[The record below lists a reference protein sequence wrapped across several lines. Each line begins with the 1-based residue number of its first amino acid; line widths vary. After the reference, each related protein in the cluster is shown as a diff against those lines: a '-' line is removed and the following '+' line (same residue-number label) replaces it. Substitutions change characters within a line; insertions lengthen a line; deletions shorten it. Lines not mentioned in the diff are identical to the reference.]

1 MILRPLWIHIFGES
15 SEYKKYGLKDFAL
28 VCIDIYSRY
37 VWAVAM
43 DSEDAASTAAVML
56 KIFYHMGK
64 PDALQGDTKIIDA
77 FKKELSPYF
86 PDVVLMA
93 SKPHETN
100 KNAIVER
107 AIRTIKNDLLK
118 FLYIH
123 GFPKKEITDITTGI
137 LQEVCTLR
145 NNTFHR
151 ITLQKPIDVFY
162 GRELNQQ
169 IPTKKK
175 YPQFNQLDLVIA
187 KPLRSRGALGIKIF
201 RFDYDIYIILLKDG
215 NKYKLKSL
223 YNFIHE
229 INTVKK
235 RWYKP
240 YELRKITPQQAF
252 KHLNSPLVQEYL
264 YQVYKTRDA
273 VEDMKKY
280 IQQQF

>member
-1 MILRPLWIHIFGES
+1 MILRPLWIHIFGKEE
-15 SEYKKYGLKDFAL
+15 EYKKYGLKDYAL

-43 DSEDAASTAAVML
+43 DKEDSASTAAAML

-64 PDALQGDTKIIDA
+64 PEALQGDTKIIDY
-77 FKKELSPYF
+77 FQKELSPYF
-86 PDVVLMA
+86 PDVVLMP

-118 FLYIH
+118 FLYFHGLPMKDIH
-123 GFPKKEITDITTGI
+123 DITTGI

-145 NNTFHR
+145 NNTLHR
-151 ITLQKPIDVFY
+151 IIQEKPIDVFY
-162 GRELNQQ
+162 GRELNRQ
-169 IPTKKK
+169 IITKKK
-175 YPQFNQLDLVIA
+175 YPQLNQGDLVIA
-187 KPLRSRGALGIKIF
+187 KPLRARGALGIKIF
-201 RFDYDIYIILLKDG
+201 RFDYDIYIILLKEGD
-215 NKYKLKSL
+215 KYKLKSL

-229 INTVKK
+229 KNIVKK

-240 YELRKITPQQAF
+240 YELRKIAPRQAL
-252 KHLNSPLVQEYL
+252 KHLNSPLVQAYL
-264 YQVYKTRDA
+264 YQVYKTHDA

-280 IQQQF
+280 IQDQL

>member
-1 MILRPLWIHIFGES
+1 MILRPLWIHIFGKPE
-15 SEYKKYGLKDFAL
+15 EYKKYGLKDYAL
-28 VCIDIYSRY
+28 LCIDIYSRY

-43 DSEDAASTAAVML
+43 DSEDTASTAAAML

-64 PDALQGDTKIIDA
+64 PETLQGDTKIIDA

-86 PDVVLMA
+86 PDVVLMP

-118 FLYIH
+118 FLYTQ
-123 GFPKKEITDITTGI
+123 GFPTKDISDITTGI

-151 ITLQKPIDVFY
+151 IILQKPIDVFY

-169 IPTKKK
+169 IPTKKT
-175 YPQFNQLDLVIA
+175 YPQFNPLDLVIA

-215 NKYKLKSL
+215 DKYKLKSL
-223 YNFIHE
+223 YHFIHE
-229 INTVKK
+229 NNIVKK

-240 YELRKITPQQAF
+240 YELRKITPSQAL

-273 VEDMKKY
+273 VEDMKNY
-280 IQQQF
+280 IQQL